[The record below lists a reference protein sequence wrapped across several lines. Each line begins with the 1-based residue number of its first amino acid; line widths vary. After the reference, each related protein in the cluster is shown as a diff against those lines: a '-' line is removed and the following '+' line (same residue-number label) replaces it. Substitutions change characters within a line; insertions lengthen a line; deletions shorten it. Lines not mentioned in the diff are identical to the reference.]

1 MYPMRL
7 WAVKVSRTLAEKT
20 RRLLLQ
26 TDWINTD
33 AQIHKDSEDILIP
46 LKSQPSTADLEMLF
60 NEMSSLKNNI
70 IIIETEFE
78 PKIHKPSLEDML
90 GFSPAFE
97 VIGDIAVI
105 DADETEAEKV
115 ARALMDFRKSIKVV
129 LGATGPVSG
138 EYRLREFVVLAG
150 ENRTHTIHTEYGCRY
165 KVDLAK
171 AYFSPR
177 LATER
182 KRVSDMVQRGQC
194 VVDLF
199 AGVGPFSI
207 LIGKSVPGST
217 LVAVDKNPA
226 AVQFLKENIGLNK
239 LDNVTAVEDDARHAA
254 EEWKHSAD
262 HVIMNLPHSAREFL
276 NSGIMV
282 AKNGG
287 MVHYYDITP
296 ENDLYKTS
304 WGLITEAAEDIGKKV
319 ECLDKRIVRTY
330 APYQYNVCIEFLVLE
345 N

>member
-138 EYRLREFVVLAG
+138 EYRIREFVVLAG

-296 ENDLYKTS
+296 EDDLYKTS

>member
-1 MYPMRL
+1 MRL
-7 WAVKVSRTLAEKT
+7 WAVKVPRTSAEKT
-20 RRLLLQ
+20 RRLLLE
-26 TDWINTD
+26 TDAIHAD
-33 AQIHKDSEDILIP
+33 AQIHKDGEDILIP
-46 LKSQPSTADLEMLF
+46 LKSQPGTADLDMLY
-60 NEMSSLKNNI
+60 NETSLKDNI
-70 IIIETEFE
+70 TIIETEFE

-90 GFSPAFE
+90 GYSPTFD
-97 VIGDIAVI
+97 VVGDIAVM
-105 DADETEAEKV
+105 DAYEPEARKV
-115 ARALMDFRKSIKVV
+115 ARALMDFRKSLKVV

-138 EYRLREFVVLAG
+138 EYRVREFVVLAG

-182 KRVSDMVQRGQC
+182 KRVADMVKPGQC

-207 LIGKSVPGST
+207 LIGKNVPGSKV
-217 LVAVDKNPA
+217 VAVDKNPA
-226 AVQFLKENIGLNK
+226 AVQSLYENIGLNK
-239 LDNVTAVEDDARHAA
+239 LDNITAVEDDARHVA
-254 EEWKHSAD
+254 EKYKHSAD

-276 NSGIMV
+276 DCGILV

-287 MVHYYDITP
+287 IVHFYDITP
-296 ENDLYKTS
+296 EDDLYNTS
-304 WGLITEAAEDIGKKV
+304 WGLITEAAEDMGKKV
-319 ECLDKRIVRTY
+319 ECFDKRIVRTY
-330 APYQYNVCIEFLVLE
+330 APYQYNICIEFLVLD